1 MMRDRQTPFLVGQRG
16 FTMVEL
22 MVALGVVAIV
32 LSTSLPLLFNS
43 QRAYWLMNDTRT
55 IADQLTMA
63 RMRAASEFTQVRLN
77 FNLNNGSYQLQLWD
91 KTTNTFDRTEGGTQY
106 LSGATNFSFGGISTP
121 AGSQTTIQESPQII
135 FNSRGV
141 AVDSTGAA
149 TGNYAIYLRNNE
161 GQTSAVTVAASGKVN
176 IWRWNSS
183 AWRAY

>member
-1 MMRDRQTPFLVGQRG
+1 MRDRQTPLVDGQRG

-22 MVALGVVAIV
+22 MLALGVVAIV
-32 LSTSLPLLFNS
+32 LTTSLPLLLNS
-43 QRAYWLMNDTRT
+43 QRTYRLMNDTRT

-63 RMRAASEFTQVRLN
+63 RVRAASEFTQVRLN

-91 KTTNTFDRTEGGTQY
+91 KTNSNFDLAEGGTQY
-106 LSGATNFSFGGISTP
+106 LSGAINFSFGGISTP

-141 AVDSTGAA
+141 AVDNTGAA
-149 TGNYAIYLRNNE
+149 TGNYAVYLRNDE
-161 GQTSAVTVAASGKVN
+161 GQTSAVTVSASGKVN
-176 IWRWNSS
+176 IWRWNGS